1 MKKFY
6 SCAADSNLGKALRDI
21 LDKCNSADKA
31 ADEWAKEHHATA
43 YVDSGIHMAGGVAL
57 CEFANEPLPTLWK
70 RAEDFIDSELY
81 EPNVPDDLDL
91 RELKQRQKDGKP
103 ITDAER
109 LELERL
115 ALPTVD
121 GAVLLGALGA
131 ETGDARG
138 TDILPAFFLSEDRW
152 WIGASYECSN
162 PDLEPITENTYQHQL
177 KTADI

>member
-6 SCAADSNLGKALRDI
+6 SCAEDSELGKALREI
-21 LDKCNSADKA
+21 LDKCNEADKA
-31 ADEWAKEHHATA
+31 AESWAKKHHATA
-43 YVDSGIHMAGGVAL
+43 YLDAGIHMAGGVTF
-57 CEFANEPLPTLWK
+57 CEFQNEPLPTLWK
-70 RAEDFIDSELY
+70 RAEDFIDTELY

-103 ITDAER
+103 LTDAER

-138 TDILPAFFLSEDRW
+138 TDILPAFFLCEGKW
-152 WIGASYECSN
+152 WIGASYACTH
-162 PDLEPITENTYQHQL
+162 PDLEIITENTYMHQL
-177 KTADI
+177 KISDI

>member
-6 SCAADSNLGKALRDI
+6 SCAADSELGKALREI
-21 LDKCNSADKA
+21 LDKCNEADKA
-31 ADEWAKEHHATA
+31 AEAWAKKHHATA
-43 YVDSGIHMAGGVAL
+43 YLDAGIHMAGGVTF
-57 CEFANEPLPTLWK
+57 CEFQNEPLPTLWK
-70 RAEDFIDSELY
+70 RAEDFIDAKLY

-103 ITDAER
+103 LTDAER

-138 TDILPAFFLSEDRW
+138 TDILPAFFLCEGKW
-152 WIGASYECSN
+152 WIGASYACTH
-162 PDLEPITENTYQHQL
+162 PDLEIITENTYMHQL
-177 KTADI
+177 KISDI

>member
-1 MKKFY
+1 MAKFNY
-6 SCAADSNLGKALRDI
+6 SCAEDSELGQALKKI
-21 LDKCNSADKA
+21 LDECNEANLA
-31 ADEWAKEHHATA
+31 ADAWAKKHHAIA

-57 CEFANEPLPTLWK
+57 CEFGKEPLPALWK
-70 RAEDFIDSELY
+70 RAEDFIDAKLY

-103 ITDAER
+103 VSEAER

-131 ETGDARG
+131 ETGDMRG
-138 TDILPAFFLSEDRW
+138 TDILPAFFLSEGKW
-152 WIGASYECSN
+152 WIGASYQCTH
-162 PDLEPITENTYQHQL
+162 PDLSPTTMNTYMKHL
-177 KTADI
+177 TSSL